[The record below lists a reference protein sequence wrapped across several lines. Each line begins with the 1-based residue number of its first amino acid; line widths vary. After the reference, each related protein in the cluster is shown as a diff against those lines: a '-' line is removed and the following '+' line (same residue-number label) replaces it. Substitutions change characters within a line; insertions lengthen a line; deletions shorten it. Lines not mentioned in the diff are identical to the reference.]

1 MPALLALV
9 VPALARPV
17 PAGEGTTIFGDV
29 PVAPAIFPDYA
40 PHRFGLKGSA
50 NVRPQTFSFATYADP
65 RSVML
70 WYRARLA
77 RRGWHLA
84 QQRDNYPG
92 PGMSALVANRS
103 GEAVTVIVQGGRAGS
118 RVSIIKLN
126 STK

>member
-1 MPALLALV
+1 LPAFLALSGLAV
-9 VPALARPV
+9 ARPV
-17 PAGEGTTIFGDV
+17 PAGAGTTIFGDV

-40 PHRFGLKGSA
+40 PHRFGIKGNP

-65 RSVML
+65 RSVIT
-70 WYRARLA
+70 WYRAHLS

-103 GEAVTVIVQGGRAGS
+103 GEAVTVIVQGGRGGS

-126 STK
+126 SAK